1 MGVWCPLNS
10 QHCRLLPTAVT
21 VPSTDGTHTSRCGD
35 GAWESGRN
43 PNFSPSSSTSSII
56 SCSSS
61 GVGFCPSIL
70 ITFPSSLV
78 LMHPSSAP
86 STKMSKAAL
95 NSGERGE
102 RRCEGP
108 QPCRQGLIP
117 GTASPDCAPQQ
128 CPGRVWG
135 DTRHITETALLEMLV
150 DQNPW
155 VMACLGQAGLSTFQ
169 VLLLR
174 QAGLLAGE
182 LSFRLW
188 WQVEDAPTIFLLFC
202 QLLNL

>member
-1 MGVWCPLNS
+1 MSFEFTALQVAPHSCDCPQHRS
-10 QHCRLLPTAVT
+10 CQHC
-21 VPSTDGTHTSRCGD
+21 TDGPHTSRCGD

-43 PNFSPSSSTSSII
+43 PNLSPSSSTSSII

-102 RRCEGP
+102 RRCEGVLP
-108 QPCRQGLIP
+108 CTLTLQAGGSSQAQPPLTVHPSSAQAWRG
-117 GTASPDCAPQQ
+117 GTP
-128 CPGRVWG
+128 
-135 DTRHITETALLEMLV
+135 RHTTETALLEMLV
-150 DQNPW
+150 NQNPW
-155 VMACLGQAGLSTFQ
+155 LMPCLGQSGQSIFQSVVAEAGWA
-169 VLLLR
+169 
-174 QAGLLAGE
+174 AGWGA
-182 LSFRLW
+182 RL
-188 WQVEDAPTIFLLFC
+188 
-202 QLLNL
+202 